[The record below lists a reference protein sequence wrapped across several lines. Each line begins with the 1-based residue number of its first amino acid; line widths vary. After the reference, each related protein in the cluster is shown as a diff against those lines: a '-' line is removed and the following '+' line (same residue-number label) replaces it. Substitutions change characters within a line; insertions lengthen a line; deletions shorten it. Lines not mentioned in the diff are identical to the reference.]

1 MAKHIIFTPKYR
13 EFHQN
18 LKSFAMIVL
27 GSLVQIVFCYLL
39 FQISDVSFY
48 LIIALC
54 VVMFIYMLQD
64 AMKVA
69 DIKVRFM
76 QIIGVLLI
84 IEAIVYFVIYNQMFS
99 TLVLFAKHNVHLT
112 LIGLN
117 VSPATY
123 APLDAFW
130 LVILSPI
137 LALLYQRSKRTK
149 FSIIPYKYALG
160 TIISG
165 TAFIVLFVICLL
177 SAK

>member
-1 MAKHIIFTPKYR
+1 MTFLVQKCVAKHIIFTPKYR

-84 IEAIVYFVIYNQMFS
+84 IEAIVYFD
-99 TLVLFAKHNVHLT
+99 L
-112 LIGLN
+112 
-117 VSPATY
+117 
-123 APLDAFW
+123 
-130 LVILSPI
+130 
-137 LALLYQRSKRTK
+137 
-149 FSIIPYKYALG
+149 
-160 TIISG
+160 
-165 TAFIVLFVICLL
+165 
-177 SAK
+177 